1 MIKHFLLL
9 ASWHQLNR
17 YAPARYTPLAF
28 CLYTH
33 THDKRFALYTYALCA
48 HAQVFGLH
56 DNANISCALAET
68 GSLLDTALSLQPRTA
83 AGAGKSWDDVLSELA
98 ADISSRLPRAGTSA
112 FDVERAALD
121 FPVLYSESMNTV
133 LTQVRS
139 TITANTANV
148 LSFVILYA
156 RAAVAVLAHM
166 C

>member
-1 MIKHFLLL
+1 
-9 ASWHQLNR
+9 
-17 YAPARYTPLAF
+17 
-28 CLYTH
+28 
-33 THDKRFALYTYALCA
+33 
-48 HAQVFGLH
+48 VFGLH

-98 ADISSRLPRAGTSA
+98 ADISSRLPAAGTSA

-139 TITANTANV
+139 TATISTTT
-148 LSFVILYA
+148 LCCCYCMLLLFGD
-156 RAAVAVLAHM
+156 AAM
-166 C
+166 CSDCKLQCLLISVT